1 MIFVTVGAA
10 EEGMEFDRL
19 MNKIDEIAKEI
30 DEEIIAQ
37 IGSIKKPPKNVVWF
51 RYKNFQEILEYFR
64 DASFVIGHCGTGTV
78 LNALKFKRP
87 VIVVPRR
94 MEFKEHD
101 MDDHQLELADRLKNM
116 KGIFVVYNIEE
127 LKGTILKVMELLKTG
142 QLEPSFSQER
152 YNLLKFLRDYVRD
165 YRLQLEG

>member
-10 EEGMEFDRL
+10 VEGMEFDRL
-19 MNKIDEIAKEI
+19 MNKIDEIAKDM

-51 RYKNFQEILEYFR
+51 RYKNFHEILEYFR

-78 LNALKFKRP
+78 LNALKFSRP
-87 VIVVPRR
+87 IIVVPRR

-101 MDDHQLELADRLKNM
+101 MDDHQLELADRLRDM
-116 KGIFVVYNIEE
+116 RGVFVVDNIEE
-127 LKGTILKVMELLKTG
+127 LKETILKVKELLKKG
-142 QLEPSFSQER
+142 ELEPSFSQER
-152 YNLLKFLRDYVRD
+152 DNLLRFLKDYVRD
-165 YRLQLEG
+165 YRIQLEK